1 MKIGYFTERPYRWLP
16 EDVILKN
23 HAFFAVSNSHFD
35 REKAADDYRYYL
47 DENCYAEELG
57 FDIVALNEHHG
68 NPFCMGSV
76 MNVEA
81 SVLAYRT
88 KRVKIVLIGNPLPVI
103 KHPLRMAEELAE
115 IDLISRGRLVT
126 GWVRGAGSEQFFNN
140 ANPAYN
146 REYFNE
152 AHDFIVQAWTK
163 PGPWRYEGKHF
174 HYRHVNPW
182 ALPYQKPHPPM
193 WIPGVIS
200 PETVKWCA
208 EHRYPYIGLGTMLAP
223 TCDLWDYY
231 ADEAAK
237 RGYQAGPENFGYLI
251 PTVVAETEEKAHA
264 VAENFVYGGGQ
275 NAFSAPEFTMPP
287 GYNSKSAIRALAKQ
301 PTGSWLGV
309 SGEKLAEHA
318 RESAAPQATRGSR
331 QGYAQLPGYRR
342 NTRQRD
348 AQNQGYPAYPAARG
362 LYHVQR
368 AGSGEQRGT
377 ANQHAALRPRSDAG
391 AARLRQRNRS
401 AGPIRTHSRVRGVNQ
416 RRQAPGGGRPN
427 SPGRIGPALN
437 RTTIARK
444 KRAPALPG
452 SCGRPSCLQI
462 SADDTAGARGQ
473 SCARG

>member
-23 HAFFAVSNSHFD
+23 HAYFAVSNSYFD
-35 REKAADDYRYYL
+35 REKAADDYNYYL

-81 SVLAYRT
+81 AVLAHRT

-115 IDLISRGRLVT
+115 IDLISRGRLIT

-146 REYFNE
+146 REMFNE
-152 AHDFIVQAWTK
+152 AHDFIVQAWTR

-208 EHRYPYIGLGTMLAP
+208 DHRYPYIGLGTMLGP

-237 RGYQAGPENFGYLI
+237 HGYQAGPENFGYLI
-251 PTVVAETEEKAHA
+251 PTVVAESDEKARKI
-264 VAENFVYGGGQ
+264 AENFVYGGGQ
-275 NAFSAPEFTMPP
+275 NAFSAPEYTMPP
-287 GYNSKSAIRALAKQ
+287 GYNSKGAIRALAKQ

-309 SGEKLAEHA
+309 SGEKMARQMRDGEPESIDYEDVRRKLRAGLEKVERNYQVIAGSPKTVIPKVKAILRILRPGVFIMFSVQGPVSNEDRRTSMRLFAQEVMPALHDYAREIDLPDPFQRTPGSVNLNASRTPVVDRGPLAE
-318 RESAAPQATRGSR
+318 
-331 QGYAQLPGYRR
+331 L
-342 NTRQRD
+342 
-348 AQNQGYPAYPAARG
+348 G
-362 LYHVQR
+362 LR
-368 AGSGEQRGT
+368 
-377 ANQHAALRPRSDAG
+377 
-391 AARLRQRNRS
+391 
-401 AGPIRTHSRVRGVNQ
+401 
-416 RRQAPGGGRPN
+416 
-427 SPGRIGPALN
+427 
-437 RTTIARK
+437 
-444 KRAPALPG
+444 
-452 SCGRPSCLQI
+452 
-462 SADDTAGARGQ
+462 
-473 SCARG
+473 